1 MYMDIDNK
9 ALFKLSYG
17 LYVLTTNDGVRDN
30 GCIVNTVAQ
39 VADDKVAVSV
49 SKANYTCE
57 TIERTGIMNALCLSV
72 DAPFKV
78 FEAFGFRS
86 GRDTDKFADCVPE
99 RSENGLVVLP
109 RYINAMLS
117 LSVIRSVDL
126 GSHVMFICEITE
138 ARVIS
143 DAESMTYAYYHKSVK
158 PKPKTEEKA
167 KGYVC
172 TVCGFIYDEADIPDD
187 YECPL
192 CHHPR
197 SVFEEIK

>member
-1 MYMDIDNK
+1 MIDNK
-9 ALFKLSYG
+9 ALFKISYG
-17 LYVLTTNDGVRDN
+17 LFVLTTNDGIRDN

-39 VADDKVAVSV
+39 VADDKISVSV

-57 TIERTGIMNALCLSV
+57 TIMKTGKMNALSLSTE
-72 DAPFKV
+72 APFKV
-78 FEAFGFRS
+78 FTTFGFKS
-86 GRDTDKFADCVPE
+86 GRDTDKFADCAPE

-109 RYINAMLS
+109 RFINAAIS
-117 LSVIRSVDL
+117 LSVCQSIDL
-126 GSHVMFICEITE
+126 GSHMLFICEMTE
-138 ARVIS
+138 AKVIS
-143 DAESMTYAYYHKSVK
+143 DKESMTYAYYHANVK

-172 TVCGFIYDEADIPDD
+172 TVCGFIYDEPDIPDD
-187 YECPL
+187 YECPI

>member
-1 MYMDIDNK
+1 MKDDK

-17 LYVLTTNDGVRDN
+17 LYVLTTNDGTRDN

-39 VADDKVAVSV
+39 VSDDKISVSV
-49 SKANYTCE
+49 NKANYTCE
-57 TIERTGIMNALCLSV
+57 TIMKTGIMNALCLSV
-72 DAPFKV
+72 SAPFKV
-78 FEAFGFRS
+78 FEAFGFKS
-86 GRDTDKFADCVPE
+86 GRDTDKFADCTPE
-99 RSENGLVVLP
+99 RSENGLVILP
-109 RYINAMLS
+109 RYINAFIS
-117 LSVIRSVDL
+117 LKVVSTVDL
-126 GSHVMFICEITE
+126 GSHMHFICEVTE
-138 ARVIS
+138 SRVIS
-143 DAESMTYAYYHKSVK
+143 EEESMTYAYYHKSVK
-158 PKPKTEEKA
+158 PKPKTEQKA

>member
-1 MYMDIDNK
+1 MIDNK

-17 LYVLTTNDGVRDN
+17 LYVITTNDGVRDN
-30 GCIVNTVAQ
+30 GCIVNTVVQ
-39 VADDKVAVSV
+39 VADDKISVAI

-57 TIERTGIMNALCLSV
+57 TVMKTGIMNALSLSV
-72 DAPFKV
+72 EAPFKV

-86 GRDTDKFADCVPE
+86 GRDVNKFEDCKPE

-109 RYINAMLS
+109 RYINAALS
-117 LSVIRSVDL
+117 LKVTSSVDL
-126 GSHVMFICEITE
+126 GSHMLFICEMTE
-138 ARVIS
+138 AKVIS
-143 DAESMTYAYYHKSVK
+143 DKESMTYAYYHKNVK
-158 PKPKTEEKA
+158 PKPETKEKA

-187 YECPL
+187 YECPI

>member
-1 MYMDIDNK
+1 MIDNK

-17 LYVLTTNDGVRDN
+17 LYVITTNDGARDN
-30 GCIVNTVAQ
+30 GCIVNTVVQ
-39 VADDKVAVSV
+39 VADDKISVAI

-57 TIERTGIMNALCLSV
+57 TVMRTGVMNALSLSV
-72 DAPFKV
+72 EAPFKV

-86 GRDTDKFADCVPE
+86 GRDVNKFEDCKPE
-99 RSENGLVVLP
+99 RSENGLAVLP
-109 RYINAMLS
+109 RYINSVLS
-117 LSVIRSVDL
+117 LKVTSSVDL
-126 GSHVMFICEITE
+126 GSHMLFICELTE
-138 ARVIS
+138 AKVIS
-143 DAESMTYAYYHKSVK
+143 DAESMTYAYYHASVK
-158 PKPKTEEKA
+158 PKPETKAKA